1 MGAIYFPSCNFTKAS
16 PKAARR
22 LRSYLKEKMPV
33 AGCCRVDNT
42 PYPAG
47 DKALYFC
54 QACRELWNKSQ
65 ATSSSRRTCL
75 YGCWSRRISPG
86 PTTAG

>member
-47 DKALYFC
+47 DKAL
-54 QACRELWNKSQ
+54 
-65 ATSSSRRTCL
+65 
-75 YGCWSRRISPG
+75 
-86 PTTAG
+86 